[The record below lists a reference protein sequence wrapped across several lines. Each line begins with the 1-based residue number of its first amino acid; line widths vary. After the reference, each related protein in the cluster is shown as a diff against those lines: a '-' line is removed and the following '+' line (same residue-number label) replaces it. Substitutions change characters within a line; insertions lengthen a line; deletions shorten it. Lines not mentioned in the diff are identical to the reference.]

1 MKMTDGRKMVE
12 ITMKVWNMET
22 SGWGCDISNDFF
34 EDVREFD
41 NGVAVVADV
50 DYCVEAAEDWEN
62 GTGDYYD
69 LPDDQERMISV
80 EDITTDDAET
90 IACTMRHC
98 GEWDFDL
105 AESLCKFAG
114 MSDEWG
120 KRDEG
125 TFESIIN
132 AAADKLGV
140 EVY

>member
-12 ITMKVWNMET
+12 ITMKVWNKET
-22 SGWGCDISNDFF
+22 NSWGCDISNDFF
-34 EDVREFD
+34 EGSREFD

-50 DYCVEAAEDWEN
+50 DYCIEMAEDWEN
-62 GTGDYYD
+62 GVGDYYD
-69 LPDDQERMISV
+69 LPDDQERTATV
-80 EDITTDDAET
+80 EDITTDDAEN
-90 IACTMRHC
+90 IACTMRHT

-114 MSDEWG
+114 MSDEWEG
-120 KRDEG
+120 RDED

-140 EVY
+140 EIY